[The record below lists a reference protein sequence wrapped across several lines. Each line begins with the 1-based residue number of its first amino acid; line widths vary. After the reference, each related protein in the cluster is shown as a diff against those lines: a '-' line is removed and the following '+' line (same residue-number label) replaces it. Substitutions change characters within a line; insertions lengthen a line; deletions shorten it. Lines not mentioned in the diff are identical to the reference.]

1 MGFNDYI
8 SLVIVISYIF
18 IIQSL
23 VINSVYSLEIDE
35 KSKLYNTYYTLKI
48 INFVGLVYAF
58 LGIFI
63 GIFLIGK
70 IKLEPYYASAII
82 AILYLGITIA
92 NCVYVYKL
100 PEEEERTNTK
110 CNFEVN
116 SQALRIYSVVSTVV
130 TAVIGI
136 SIFVIKLS
144 NIGECTAGQIAS
156 QIKSKAWN

>member
-23 VINSVYSLEIDE
+23 VINSVYSLKIDE
-35 KSKLYNTYYTLKI
+35 KSKLYDTYYTLKI
-48 INFVGLVYAF
+48 INFAGLAYAF

-70 IKLEPYYASAII
+70 IGLEPYYASALI

-100 PEEEERTNTK
+100 PEEEDTNTK

-136 SIFVIKLS
+136 GIFVIKLS
-144 NIGECTAGQIAS
+144 NIGECAAGQIAS
-156 QIKSKAWN
+156 QIKSKPSN